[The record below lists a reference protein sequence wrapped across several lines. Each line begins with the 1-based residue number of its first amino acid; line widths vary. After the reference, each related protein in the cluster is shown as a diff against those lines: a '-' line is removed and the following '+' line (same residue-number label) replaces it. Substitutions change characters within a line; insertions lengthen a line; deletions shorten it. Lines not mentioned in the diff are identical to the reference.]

1 MIKKAITHPKAIVID
16 DAYGRPSASDLRS
29 STESLRQFL
38 TDFPEAKAWF
48 DQTFGLS
55 GSLRLRTYFDPM
67 LQDEKKV
74 LKLWTLKEQCPERDR
89 LIKDGI
95 PDLVAEV
102 GPLREPLINIEEIL
116 RERQYT
122 IQTFAQL
129 PSIDE
134 TPPDLDLVVIDYVL
148 SADTPRDMTTKL
160 EESTNFLRT
169 LVGRATDRQGASLPL
184 IVLVSSRPAVE
195 RRHAENFRRAVGL
208 QGAYFQFIRKKL
220 IKEQLALCIDGFK
233 SEFDEI
239 ERYRKTHD
247 ELRKSLKTA
256 CDAMLEN
263 VAALELQDIAALHV
277 GHLLHE
283 GEPLSD
289 YLGWMLGQVLT
300 ANLQRSVELAE
311 ASFSLPTENH
321 RVLLGHLRPTQG
333 IPKLFSELSAVR
345 TASGLLQKNENGQR
359 ELRFGDIFAAADKDG
374 VINKSKFLLVIS
386 QTCDLLQGKIT
397 NGQVL
402 CVEGYATV
410 IQNSEADLI
419 RATLRQLDDK
429 GSTLVRLGSEYYQVE
444 WAEANLLSLQ
454 QSKLQR
460 ERGLRFIGR
469 MNEIYA
475 LEAQHNALHRLGRI
489 GVPVKPGYGVVFG
502 RLRLKVWSANSEVT
516 TLAKDF
522 DSKTVVAV
530 LRPRPKGIVA
540 ILLSGQ
546 VRNWLVD
553 QLTKLQ
559 SEPSLPKELVSVA
572 KQMVPMLTSADFHF
586 LCKQGPNGVL
596 QLGSLVDKL
605 NNKTQQKEKATE
617 WINKLAIVLNN
628 MSVFEGITIAK
639 GVRFELDLEPI
650 A

>member
-1 MIKKAITHPKAIVID
+1 MIKKSITHLKAIVID
-16 DAYGRPSASDLRS
+16 DAYGRPSVSDLRS
-29 STESLRQFL
+29 STETLRQFL
-38 TDFPEAKAWF
+38 ADVPAAKTWF

-55 GSLRLRTYFDPM
+55 GSSRSRTYFEPM

-74 LKLWTLKEQCPERDR
+74 LKLWTLKHQCPESERLVRD
-89 LIKDGI
+89 GM

-102 GPLREPLINIEEIL
+102 APLREPLIHIEGIL
-116 RERQYT
+116 SEREYT

-129 PSIDE
+129 PSVDE
-134 TPPDLDLVVIDYVL
+134 TPPDLDLIVVDYVL
-148 SADTPRDMTTKL
+148 SADTPRDMVAKL
-160 EESTNFLRT
+160 EESTNFLRA
-169 LVGRATDRQGASLPL
+169 LVSRAADKEGASLPL
-184 IVLVSSRPAVE
+184 IVLVSSRPAIE
-195 RRHAENFRRAVGL
+195 KRHAENFRRAVGL

-220 IKEQLALCIDGFK
+220 IKDQLALCIDGFK
-233 SEFDEI
+233 SEFDEL
-239 ERYRKTHD
+239 ERYRKAHD
-247 ELRKSLKTA
+247 ELRKSLTTA
-256 CDAMLEN
+256 CDSLIEN

-300 ANLQRSVELAE
+300 ANLQRSVGLAE

-333 IPKLFSELSAVR
+333 IPKLFSELSAVS
-345 TASGLLQKNENGQR
+345 TASGLLQKNKKARR
-359 ELRFGDIFAAADKDG
+359 ELRFGDIFAAVDKDG
-374 VINKSKFLLVIS
+374 LINRSKFLLVIS
-386 QTCDLLQGKIT
+386 QTCDLLQCKIT

-429 GSTLVRLGSEYYQVE
+429 GSTLVRLGTEYYQVE
-444 WAEANLLSLQ
+444 WAEANLLTLQ

-460 ERGLRFIGR
+460 ERGFRFIGR

-502 RLRLKVWSANSEVT
+502 RLRLKVWSASSEIA
-516 TLAKDF
+516 TLSKDF

-530 LRPRPKGIVA
+530 LRPRPKGVVA

-546 VRNWLVD
+546 VKKWLVD
-553 QLTKLQ
+553 QFTKLQ
-559 SEPSLPKELVSVA
+559 SESSLPKELVFVA
-572 KQMVPMLTSADFHF
+572 EQLIPMLTSTDFHF
-586 LCKQGPNGVL
+586 LCKQGKRHL
-596 QLGSLVDKL
+596 
-605 NNKTQQKEKATE
+605 KAVSTSTLRVS
-617 WINKLAIVLNN
+617 KV
-628 MSVFEGITIAK
+628 MSITSSSGDHFDDGDRQCWKPQGAA
-639 GVRFELDLEPI
+639 ELR